1 MPHVLLPFYLSFHMA
16 PLALIAGEKGP
27 MKGFL
32 FLRSWRQGIL
42 KAREDDT
49 ATPHISTTNIL
60 NLTNRKTASK
70 MIYIGFTILLALAQ
84 PSMAQPQK
92 GPSDLFGGDNEDP
105 KVLFCDSE

>member
-1 MPHVLLPFYLSFHMA
+1 MS
-16 PLALIAGEKGP
+16 PLTLIAGEKGP
-27 MKGFL
+27 MKGFP

-42 KAREDDT
+42 KAKGNDI

-60 NLTNRKTASK
+60 NFNNRKTASK
-70 MIYIGFTILLALAQ
+70 MIYIAFTILLALAQ

-105 KVLFCDSE
+105 KVLFCDSK